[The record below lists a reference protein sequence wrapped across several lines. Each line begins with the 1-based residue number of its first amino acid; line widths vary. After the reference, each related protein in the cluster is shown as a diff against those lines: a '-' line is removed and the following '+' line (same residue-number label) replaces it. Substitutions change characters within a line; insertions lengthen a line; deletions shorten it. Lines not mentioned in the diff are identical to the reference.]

1 MNKNNVVAV
10 IVAHADDEVLGCGG
24 TIARFVAEGRKVHV
38 LVMSDGVTSRW
49 GGDKF
54 DGQSELA
61 ARNRAA
67 REANDILGA
76 ASLQVNDLPDNRMD
90 GLDRLDVV
98 KQVEEFITR
107 VRPEL
112 VLTHH
117 LGDVNIDHRVVHDS
131 VVTACRPQPG
141 FCVRELMFFEVPSS
155 TEWRPAHSALPFWPN
170 VFIDIT
176 STLEKKK
183 QALRAYADELRDFPH
198 PRSIVAVE
206 SLARWRGATAGVEA
220 AEAFLLGRRIS

>member
-1 MNKNNVVAV
+1 
-10 IVAHADDEVLGCGG
+10 
-24 TIARFVAEGRKVHV
+24 
-38 LVMSDGVTSRW
+38 
-49 GGDKF
+49 
-54 DGQSELA
+54 
-61 ARNRAA
+61 
-67 REANDILGA
+67 
-76 ASLQVNDLPDNRMD
+76 
-90 GLDRLDVV
+90 
-98 KQVEEFITR
+98 
-107 VRPEL
+107 
-112 VLTHH
+112 
-117 LGDVNIDHRVVHDS
+117 
-131 VVTACRPQPG
+131 
-141 FCVRELMFFEVPSS
+141 MFFEVPSS